1 MTSAGLLDICLA
13 DIKVGQ
19 VHHQKEGLLERA
31 GDLCGQLTSLFSFWY
46 GVSRGMHGALGGAKS
61 ALRAKKVSRKQ
72 FARHFGHTTFSVHA
86 LTGTRLNGLRVLIC
100 Y

>member
-46 GVSRGMHGALGGAKS
+46 GVSRGMHGALGGAKRLYAPKKCRES
-61 ALRAKKVSRKQ
+61 SLRATL
-72 FARHFGHTTFSVHA
+72 A
-86 LTGTRLNGLRVLIC
+86 TRLSLC
-100 Y
+100 MP